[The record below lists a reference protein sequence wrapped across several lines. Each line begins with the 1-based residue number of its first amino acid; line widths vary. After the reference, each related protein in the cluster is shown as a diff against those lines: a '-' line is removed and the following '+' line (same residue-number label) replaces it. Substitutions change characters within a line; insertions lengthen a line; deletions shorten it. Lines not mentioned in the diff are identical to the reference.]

1 MILEKHRE
9 ELMDYV
15 IYSSDEVEAAKHI
28 LLNAYFQKKVDSGE
42 MNLIQALIKQKQID
56 KDLDKGIKDFEN
68 GNYVESEQLIEAVLK
83 RSQFAQKTSWRRLF
97 LLMRYR

>member
-15 IYSSDEVEAAKHI
+15 IYSSDEVEAAKNI

-56 KDLDKGIKDFEN
+56 KDVKKGREEIRQGQFVELGTGQLLNNIKQPINET
-68 GNYVESEQLIEAVLK
+68 EQ
-83 RSQFAQKTSWRRLF
+83 
-97 LLMRYR
+97 